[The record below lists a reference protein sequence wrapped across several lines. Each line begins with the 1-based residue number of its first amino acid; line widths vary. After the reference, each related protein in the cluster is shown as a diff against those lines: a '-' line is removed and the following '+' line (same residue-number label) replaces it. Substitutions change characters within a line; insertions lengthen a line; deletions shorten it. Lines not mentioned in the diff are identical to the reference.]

1 MRAKGNTTM
10 ISLAMIVKN
19 EEKYLDR
26 CLKSAAHLVDEIVV
40 VDTGSSDQT
49 VEIAAQYGAKIYHFE
64 WIDDFAAA
72 RNYSLEHVTGDWV
85 LVLDADQYFEEDF
98 SAAIKQFTKSNVKR
112 AGLIEIISKYEQDGQ
127 TLHSTDYMARLFPR
141 GARFEGRIHEQL
153 MPLMPTVITGLK
165 LMHDGYF
172 QTDKG
177 ARNIPLLLKALEEEP
192 DDAYLNFQLGKQYR
206 GADEYDLAQQYTQK
220 AYELLQGTKPPF
232 ALETIIEL
240 LEIYTKRKQY
250 DAALELAGNEVEWLE
265 KSPDFAFSIAQ
276 FLLEYAIDTQD
287 FSVIGNIENSYLK
300 CLELGRAGV
309 KEIVI
314 GCSTYLAAYNLA
326 VFYESIG
333 NEARAKEYYALSD
346 SYGYEPARERLQHFT
361 Q

>member
-1 MRAKGNTTM
+1 M

-26 CLKSAAHLVDEIVV
+26 CLKSAAHMVDEIIV
-40 VDTGSSDQT
+40 VDTGSTDRT
-49 VEIAAQYGAKIYHFE
+49 VEIAEQYDAKLYRFE

-85 LVLDADQYFEEDF
+85 LVLDADQYFQEDF
-98 SAAIKQFTKSNVKR
+98 SESIKQFTNSNAKR
-112 AGLIEIISKYEQDGQ
+112 AGLIEIISKYEQNGQ

-153 MPLMPTVITGLK
+153 TPLMPTVVTGLK

-177 ARNIPLLLKALEEEP
+177 TRNIPLLLKALEEEP

-206 GADEYDLAQQYTQK
+206 GADEYNLAQHYTEK
-220 AYELLQGTKPPF
+220 AYGLLQGSNPPF

-240 LEIYTKRKQY
+240 LEVLTVNKQY
-250 DAALELAGNEVEWLE
+250 EAALELASNEVEWLD
-265 KSPDFAFSIAQ
+265 KSPDFAFSVAQ
-276 FLLEYAIDTQD
+276 FLLEYAIDAQD
-287 FSVIGNIENSYLK
+287 FSVVGNIENSYLK
-300 CLELGRAGV
+300 CLELGRAGA

-314 GCSTYLAAYNLA
+314 GASTYLAAYNLA

-333 NEARAKEYYALSD
+333 NDANAKEYYALSD
-346 SYGYEPARERLQHFT
+346 SYGYEPAKERLQKYT
-361 Q
+361 S

>member
-1 MRAKGNTTM
+1 M

-26 CLKSAAHLVDEIVV
+26 CLKSAAHMVDEIVV
-40 VDTGSSDQT
+40 VDTGSTDRT
-49 VEIAAQYGAKIYHFE
+49 VEIASGYGARIYHFE
-64 WIDDFAAA
+64 WVDDFAAA

-85 LVLDADQYFEEDF
+85 LVLDADQYFVEDF
-98 SAAIKQFTKSNVKR
+98 FAAIKEFTKSNTKR
-112 AGLIEIISKYEQDGQ
+112 AGLIEITSKYEQDGQ
-127 TLHSTDYMARLFPR
+127 ILHSIDYMARLFPR
-141 GARFEGRIHEQL
+141 GAKFEGRIHEQL
-153 MPLMPTVITGLK
+153 IPLMPTVVTGLQ

-177 ARNIPLLLKALEEEP
+177 ARNIPLLLKALEEQP

-206 GADEYDLAQQYTQK
+206 GEDEFDLAQQYMEK
-220 AYELLQGTKPPF
+220 AYRLLQGSKPPF

-240 LEIYTKRKQY
+240 LEVYTKRKEY
-250 DAALELAGNEVEWLE
+250 EKALEIAGNEVEWLE

-287 FSVIGNIENSYLK
+287 FSVIGNIENGYLK

-314 GCSTYLAAYNLA
+314 GVSTYLAAYNLA

-333 NEARAKEYYALSD
+333 NETKAKEYYELSD
-346 SYGYEPARERLQHFT
+346 SYGYEPARERLQK
-361 Q
+361 